1 MNSDNSNN
9 ELTLVRL
16 GFLKAVFSGGRGG
29 GGGQFDSLLY
39 LKKN

>member
-1 MNSDNSNN
+1 MNSDNNDN

-16 GFLKAVFSGGRGG
+16 GFLKAVFSGGG
-29 GGGQFDSLLY
+29 GGGQFDSLSY